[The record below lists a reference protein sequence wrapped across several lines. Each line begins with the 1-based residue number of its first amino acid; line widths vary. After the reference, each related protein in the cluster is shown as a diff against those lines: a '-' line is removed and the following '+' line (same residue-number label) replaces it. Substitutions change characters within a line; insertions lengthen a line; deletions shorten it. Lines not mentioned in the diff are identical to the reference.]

1 MKTLHE
7 HAALSAQLAD
17 YRQQGQRI
25 ALVPTM
31 GHLHAG
37 HISLI
42 SAARQHADIVVAT
55 IFVNPMQFG
64 PNEDFDS
71 YPRTL
76 EADQQKLAEAG
87 CDLLF
92 APTIDTLYPQGLSH
106 HTVIHVPEVSAGL
119 CGQDRPGH
127 FDGVATVVTKLFNLV
142 QPDVACF
149 GQKDYQQVAVIRKM
163 VADLCMSIDII
174 TVPTVRAADGLALSS
189 RNSYLSPQ
197 QRDLA
202 PRLYATLQ
210 ALGQKLPHHHLSA
223 LETEGYQALKA
234 EGFKPDY
241 VEIRALDLSP
251 ATAATKAWV
260 ILAAARLGETRLIDN
275 LIIAEEL
282 TPLGGFQASR

>member
-1 MKTLHE
+1 MKTLHKHTE
-7 HAALSAQLAD
+7 LSTQLTR

-37 HISLI
+37 HLSLI
-42 SAARQHADIVVAT
+42 SAARQDADIVVAT

-76 EADQQKLAEAG
+76 AEDQQKLMEAG

-92 APTIDTLYPQGLSH
+92 APTVDTLYPQGLSD
-106 HTVIHVPEVSAGL
+106 HTVIHVPDVSAGL

-142 QPDVACF
+142 RPDVACF

-163 VADLCMSIDII
+163 VADLCMPIEIV
-174 TVPTVRAADGLALSS
+174 TVPTVRADDGLALSS
-189 RNSYLSPQ
+189 RNSYLSAQ
-197 QRDLA
+197 QRSIA
-202 PRLYATLQ
+202 PLLYATLQ
-210 ALGQKLPHHHLSA
+210 ALGRQLPHNDLPSLIA
-223 LETEGYQALKA
+223 EGYQALEA
-234 EGFKPDY
+234 DGFAPDY
-241 VEIRALDLSP
+241 IEIRALDLSP
-251 ATAATKAWV
+251 VTAETKAWV
-260 ILAAARLGETRLIDN
+260 ILAAARLGTTRLIDN
-275 LIIAEEL
+275 LIV
-282 TPLGGFQASR
+282 TD

>member
-7 HAALSAQLAD
+7 HSALSAQLAH

-42 SAARQHADIVVAT
+42 SAARQRADIVVAT

-76 EADQQKLAEAG
+76 EADQQKLAAAG

-92 APTIDTLYPQGLSH
+92 APAVNTLYPEGLSQ
-106 HTVIHVPEVSAGL
+106 HTVIHVPKVSAGL

-163 VADLCMSIDII
+163 VTDLCMPIEIA
-174 TVPTVRAADGLALSS
+174 TVPTARADDGLALSS
-189 RNSYLSPQ
+189 RNSYLTDQ
-197 QRDLA
+197 QRSIA
-202 PRLYATLQ
+202 PHLYATLQ
-210 ALGQKLPHHHLSA
+210 ALGRQLPHHDLSA
-223 LETEGYQALKA
+223 LETEGEQALKA
-234 EGFKPDY
+234 AGLMPDY
-241 VEIRALDLSP
+241 IEIRALDLSP
-251 ATAATKAWV
+251 ATTETTVWV
-260 ILAAARLGETRLIDN
+260 ILAAARLGDTRLIDN
-275 LIIAEEL
+275 LVV
-282 TPLGGFQASR
+282 TS